1 MAGIRDA
8 AGFSAIVCEVL
19 RHVPTPALVVDS
31 DALQA
36 NIDAMA
42 AQARDAGVLLR
53 PHAKTHKTV
62 EIARRQLAAGARGI
76 ACATPLEIL
85 AMANGGVQDLLLTSP
100 MQDVAK
106 TSALIAAARLA
117 KLSVVVDHPSQIE
130 LLREQMQAGGRPLT
144 ILIDVDVGQ
153 RRTGVCSATDSVAL
167 ARLIG
172 DWPDAVFGGLQG
184 FAGQVQ
190 HVLDPAERKSG
201 NAAVA
206 ATLCDHAQALGEA
219 GFACADVTGSG
230 TGTFEFD
237 IAGPFTELQVGSYI
251 FMDADYGRV
260 QNHDGQALPF
270 RRTLYVLA
278 TVTSVNRAGEL
289 TVDAGVKA
297 LALNGPLPDVFGG
310 LPEGSSY
317 RFAGDEHGVIS
328 LPAGTA
334 PPQPGQRV
342 LIGATHCD
350 PTVNLFSR
358 LHAVSAD
365 GATEEWAVRAR
376 Y

>member
-1 MAGIRDA
+1 MAEVHNA
-8 AGFSAIVCEVL
+8 SGFLDTVREVL
-19 RHVPTPALVVDS
+19 RHVPTPALAVDN
-31 DALQA
+31 DGLQA

-42 AQARDAGVLLR
+42 ALARQAGVWLR

-62 EIARRQLAAGARGI
+62 EIAQRQLAAGARGI
-76 ACATPLEIL
+76 ACATPHEIL

-106 TSALIAAARLA
+106 MPALIAVARSA
-117 KLSVVVDHPSQIE
+117 KLSVVVDHPSQIA
-130 LLREQMQAGGRPLT
+130 LLREQMPGGGPSLS
-144 ILIDVDVGQ
+144 ILVDVDVGQ
-153 RRTGVCSATDSVAL
+153 RRTGVCRAADSVAL
-167 ARLIG
+167 AKLIG
-172 DWPDAVFGGLQG
+172 DWPGATFGGLQG

-190 HVLDPAERKSG
+190 HLLDPAERRAG

-206 ATLCDHAQALGEA
+206 ATLRTHAQALTEA
-219 GFACADVTGSG
+219 GFTTADITGSG
-230 TGTFEFD
+230 TGTFAFD
-237 IAGPFTELQVGSYI
+237 TAGPFSELQVGSYI

-260 QNHDGQALPF
+260 QNDDGALPF

-310 LPEGSSY
+310 LPQGASY

-328 LPAGTA
+328 LPAGSA
-334 PPQPGQRV
+334 PPLPGQRV

-350 PTVNLFSR
+350 PTVNLFSQ

-365 GATEEWAVRAR
+365 GTVEQWAVRAR

>member
-1 MAGIRDA
+1 MARVPDMGGLLGTVRDA
-8 AGFSAIVCEVL
+8 L
-19 RHVPTPALVVDS
+19 RHVPTPALVVDV

-36 NIDAMA
+36 NIEAMA
-42 AQARDAGVLLR
+42 AQAQQAGIQLR

-62 EIARRQLAAGARGI
+62 EIAQRQLAAGARGV

-106 TSALIAAARLA
+106 MPTLIVAARSA
-117 KLSVVVDHPSQIE
+117 KLSVVVDHPSQID
-130 LLREQMQAGGRPLT
+130 LLRQQMPAGERPLT

-153 RRTGVCSATDSVAL
+153 RRTGVCDVADSVAL
-167 ARLIG
+167 ARLIKE
-172 DWPDAVFGGLQG
+172 WPGAGFGGLQG

-190 HVLDPAERKSG
+190 HVHDPVERRSG

-206 ATLCDHAQALGEA
+206 AMLRSHAQALTES
-219 GFACADVTGSG
+219 GFVVDDITGSG
-230 TGTFEFD
+230 TGTFAFD
-237 IAGPFTELQVGSYI
+237 VAGPFSELQVGSYI

-260 QNHDGQALPF
+260 QDDEGALPF

-310 LPEGSSY
+310 LPQGASY

-328 LPAGTA
+328 LPAGAA
-334 PPQPGQRV
+334 PPRPGQRV

-358 LHAVSAD
+358 LHAVSAE
-365 GATEEWAVRAR
+365 GAVDEWAIRAR

>member
-1 MAGIRDA
+1 MTDA
-8 AGFSAIVCEVL
+8 PDASGLLATVAEAL
-19 RHVPTPALVVDS
+19 THVPTPALVVDS
-31 DALQA
+31 HALQD

-42 AQARDAGVLLR
+42 VQARQAGVQLR

-62 EIARRQLAAGARGI
+62 EIAQRQLAAGARGI

-85 AMANGGVQDLLLTSP
+85 AMAKGGVKDLLLTSP

-106 TSALIAAARLA
+106 MPALVAAAQSA
-117 KLSVVVDHPSQIE
+117 KLAVVVDHPSQIE
-130 LLREQMQAGGRPLT
+130 LLRQHMPSGGPTLT

-153 RRTGVCSATDSVAL
+153 RRTGVCDIADSVAL
-167 ARLIG
+167 ARLIS
-172 DWPDAVFGGLQG
+172 DWPDTTLGGLQG

-190 HVLDPAERKSG
+190 HVLDPSERKAG

-206 ATLCDHAQALGEA
+206 AKLRGHAQALIEA
-219 GFACADVTGSG
+219 GFTVAEITGSG
-230 TGTFEFD
+230 TGTFAFD
-237 IAGPFTELQVGSYI
+237 TAGPFSELQVGSYI

-260 QNHDGQALPF
+260 QNDDGALPF

-310 LPEGSSY
+310 LPQGASY

-328 LPAGTA
+328 LPAGATA
-334 PPQPGQRV
+334 PLPGQRV

-350 PTVNLFSR
+350 PTVNLFSQ

-365 GATEEWAVRAR
+365 GTVEEWAVRAR